1 MKKMLFLDIGK
12 KFPIVH
18 VVIGENNKKKVSI
31 NFFLNFLFY
40 QMQLLLFIFQTD
52 LLVDHV

>member
-1 MKKMLFLDIGK
+1 MKKMLLLDIGK

>member
-18 VVIGENNKKKVSI
+18 VVIGENNKKKSF
-31 NFFLNFLFY
+31 NQFFSELPFLSNATSFVY
-40 QMQLLLFIFQTD
+40 FPN
-52 LLVDHV
+52 